1 MFLISYIETRIFNR
15 LSTRYEYDRRSI
27 DISSGPVGGALRV
40 SLDNRD
46 VRILRSI
53 AENDTTSPERIQEKT
68 EIPKSTVHYRIK
80 NMKERG
86 VIKNDLFEIDFE
98 KAGLGLT
105 VISEVLAEFGEGY
118 QEEVGRELADIE
130 GVNEVYFMMG
140 DTDFIVVSRLPS
152 RDMIETLV
160 EEFESING
168 IQRTSSKF
176 VITSIKAD
184 ESVGMLRDYSEKT
197 ILNSHG
203 LDETG
208 DEGE

>member
-1 MFLISYIETRIFNR
+1 M
-15 LSTRYEYDRRSI
+15 
-27 DISSGPVGGALRV
+27 
-40 SLDNRD
+40 SLDARD

-53 AENDTTSPERIQEKT
+53 AENGSTSTERIQEET
-68 EIPKSTVHYRIK
+68 DIPKSTVHYRIK
-80 NMKERG
+80 SMKERG

-118 QEEVGRELADIE
+118 QEKVGRELAEIE

-140 DTDFIVVSRLPS
+140 DTDFIVISRLPF

-160 EEFESING
+160 EEFEAIDG

-176 VITSIKAD
+176 VISSIKAD
-184 ESVGMLRDYSEKT
+184 ESVGLLRDYADET

-203 LDETG
+203 LEET
-208 DEGE
+208 EVEPK

>member
-1 MFLISYIETRIFNR
+1 M
-15 LSTRYEYDRRSI
+15 
-27 DISSGPVGGALRV
+27 
-40 SLDNRD
+40 SLDTRD
-46 VRILRSI
+46 IRILRSI
-53 AENDTTSPERIQEKT
+53 AENNSTSPERIQEET
-68 EIPKSTVHYRIK
+68 DIPKSTVHYRIK

-118 QEEVGRELADIE
+118 HEEIGKELVNIE

-160 EEFESING
+160 EEFEAIDG

-176 VITSIKAD
+176 VISSIKAD
-184 ESVGMLRDYSEKT
+184 ESIGMLRDYTEDIILKSHELNEKEDKV
-197 ILNSHG
+197 G
-203 LDETG
+203 
-208 DEGE
+208 